1 MYASVCVRSLKR
13 DREKE
18 IIWVFYRERE
28 RRWEIWGLLWVSLC
42 LSAFKRVCKRERQ
55 RQRMR
60 SCDRDR
66 EREREN
72 ARLEKGSPKVT
83 QRYSLQR
90 TLHSLSQT
98 LSQVLTH
105 THSLSHSKTL
115 ACAFVVLWEMRIKMR
130 ANFSSLCS
138 EQLRVQTEATKI
150 ETIFRHLKRIF
161 YDNFVK
167 VTLTVWWKGE
177 L

>member
-1 MYASVCVRSLKR
+1 
-13 DREKE
+13 
-18 IIWVFYRERE
+18 
-28 RRWEIWGLLWVSLC
+28 
-42 LSAFKRVCKRERQ
+42 
-55 RQRMR
+55 MR

-105 THSLSHSKTL
+105 THSLSLPFEDARLRLRRLVRDANQDESK
-115 ACAFVVLWEMRIKMR
+115 F
-130 ANFSSLCS
+130 
-138 EQLRVQTEATKI
+138 
-150 ETIFRHLKRIF
+150 
-161 YDNFVK
+161 
-167 VTLTVWWKGE
+167 
-177 L
+177 